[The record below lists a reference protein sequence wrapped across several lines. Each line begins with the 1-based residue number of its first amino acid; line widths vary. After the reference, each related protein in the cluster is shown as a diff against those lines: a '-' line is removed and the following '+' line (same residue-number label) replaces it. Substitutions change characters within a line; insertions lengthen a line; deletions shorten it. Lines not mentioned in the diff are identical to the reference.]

1 MCKDQERSLE
11 LPEPPV
17 EKNEEYNKY
26 DDPYWGKTVEEIAD
40 ELCKQLRDI
49 AKCKI

>member
-11 LPEPPV
+11 LPEDPV
-17 EKNEEYNKY
+17 KDPDPEYNKY

-40 ELCKQLRDI
+40 ELCQELRNI
-49 AKCKI
+49 AK